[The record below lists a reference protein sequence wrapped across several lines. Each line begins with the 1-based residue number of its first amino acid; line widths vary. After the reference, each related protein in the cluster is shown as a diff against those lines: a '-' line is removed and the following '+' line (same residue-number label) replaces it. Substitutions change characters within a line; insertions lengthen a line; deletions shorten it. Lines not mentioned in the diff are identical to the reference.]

1 MHKKLF
7 VLNRCSLYPN
17 LLTWLSIILTQ
28 RKLLVIAGWS
38 LYRIRCKREPVYMF
52 KRLTWSYL
60 KTITCTSLQFHLLG
74 RLMKL
79 IKVKEGP
86 KVPKQK
92 IKLPQIVTPENYHLA
107 VMGLS
112 LMLET
117 DQDEFD
123 LHRATSN
130 VSSTSEH
137 AVLILPVIDKYL
149 ATYALILEK
158 SLDLSNMSVA
168 GSIGSTVTPAT
179 SSTLDSLTSS
189 LRSLLMRGVN
199 VAKLVESS
207 AVNTLKVLHN
217 LVKHSSH
224 VRQALLLCD
233 HKKIAASKTPGNKNK
248 KTGSGTEDPANSNPA
263 VGKGSKSGKNG
274 STSSN
279 QGTESSANHKL
290 PSTTARSSQMNPQP
304 STSKQVWK
312 WQICGKG
319 PGDEEKGHLFKI
331 SSQLCT
337 CTCTC
342 LLVAHLQCRRRS
354 LIRSRTW
361 IRNPMA
367 TLYYAEHIHIAQTQT
382 LEPYFLFLCKIGIW
396 ILSPHP
402 RPSPEM

>member
-1 MHKKLF
+1 
-7 VLNRCSLYPN
+7 
-17 LLTWLSIILTQ
+17 
-28 RKLLVIAGWS
+28 
-38 LYRIRCKREPVYMF
+38 
-52 KRLTWSYL
+52 
-60 KTITCTSLQFHLLG
+60 
-74 RLMKL
+74 MKL
-79 IKVKEGP
+79 INAKEAP

-137 AVLILPVIDKYL
+137 AVLILPVIDKHL
-149 ATYALILEK
+149 ATYALILAK

-168 GSIGSTVTPAT
+168 GSTGSSVAPTT

-217 LVKHSSH
+217 LVKYSSH

-233 HKKIAASKTPGNKNK
+233 HKKVSASKTPGSKNK
-248 KTGSGTEDPANSNPA
+248 KDPANSNPA

-290 PSTTARSSQMNPQP
+290 PSTAARSSQMNPQP
-304 STSKQVWK
+304 STSKQV
-312 WQICGKG
+312 
-319 PGDEEKGHLFKI
+319 
-331 SSQLCT
+331 
-337 CTCTC
+337 
-342 LLVAHLQCRRRS
+342 
-354 LIRSRTW
+354 
-361 IRNPMA
+361 
-367 TLYYAEHIHIAQTQT
+367 
-382 LEPYFLFLCKIGIW
+382 
-396 ILSPHP
+396 
-402 RPSPEM
+402 